1 MSEDTGYITTHVLDA
16 AKGTPAADLRIDL
29 YRLDGTDRDHV
40 RSVRTNADGRTDTP
54 VIPQGELR
62 KGQYELLFHAGD
74 YLDAAEDATQTLR
87 FLDQI
92 PIRFGIADPSQ
103 HYHVPLLLS
112 PFSYSTY
119 RGS

>member
-1 MSEDTGYITTHVLDA
+1 MATGYLTTHVLDTA
-16 AKGTPAADLRIDL
+16 IGRPAAGMKVDL
-29 YRLDGTDRDHV
+29 YRIDRGQWMHIITTV
-40 RSVRTNADGRTDTP
+40 TNADGRTDGPILPT
-54 VIPQGELR
+54 EAFR
-62 KGQYELLFHAGD
+62 TGQYELLFYAGD
-74 YLDAAEDATQTLR
+74 YFNRLRPPSDGPR

-92 PIRFGIADPSQ
+92 PLRFGIDNPDQ